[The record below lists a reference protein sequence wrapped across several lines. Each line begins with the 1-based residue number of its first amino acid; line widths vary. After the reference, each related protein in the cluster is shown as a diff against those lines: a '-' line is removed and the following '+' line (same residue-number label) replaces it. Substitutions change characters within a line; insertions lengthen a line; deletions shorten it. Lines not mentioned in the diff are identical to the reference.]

1 MGYSP
6 RGSEDLDTTE
16 RTEHTQWGRAT
27 LRGAESWADQ
37 VLKLY
42 PLLGCGTYIQVSLEV
57 ILW

>member
-6 RGSEDLDTTE
+6 RGREDLDTTE

-27 LRGAESWADQ
+27 LRWADQ